1 MALTIPTTET
11 QMLVALDLIAP
22 GALPEAVARG
32 VESARSVFQEANI
45 DPLFAANAV
54 ERERLALSQG
64 KVAAQ
69 HDFQGAAA
77 FRIAEALAI
86 EAAYGKSGDR
96 PPGVA
101 LNIRQTLQ

>member
-1 MALTIPTTET
+1 
-11 QMLVALDLIAP
+11 MLAAFDLNAP
-22 GALPEAVARG
+22 GAPPEAVARG
-32 VESARSVFQEANI
+32 IEAARTVFQEANI

-54 ERERLALSQG
+54 ERERIALSQG
-64 KVAAQ
+64 KAAAK
-69 HDFQGAAA
+69 HDVQGAAA

-86 EAAYGKSGDR
+86 EAAYGPIGGR